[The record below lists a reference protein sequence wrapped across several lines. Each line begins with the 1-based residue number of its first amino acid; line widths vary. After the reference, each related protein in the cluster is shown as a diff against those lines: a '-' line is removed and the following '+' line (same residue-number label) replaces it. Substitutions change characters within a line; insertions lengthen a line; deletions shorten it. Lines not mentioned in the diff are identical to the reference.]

1 MTVNKIFRGRNWGQS
16 EYLRSHPANPSLP
29 HSKGIHRQA
38 SIDNDEQVLQSELP
52 VLVDYWAEW
61 CAPCK
66 AMAPVLDEIA
76 EEYRGRLRVV
86 KVNVEQEPQIVRQY
100 GVRSQPTLMLFKHG
114 SVEAQKVGALSKSQ
128 LRAFIELNLD

>member
-1 MTVNKIFRGRNWGQS
+1 MNELGSQTGPLNFDV
-16 EYLRSHPANPSLP
+16 
-29 HSKGIHRQA
+29 
-38 SIDNDEQVLQSELP
+38 QVLQSDLP

-86 KVNVEQEPQIVRQY
+86 KVNVEQAPQIVRQY

>member
-1 MTVNKIFRGRNWGQS
+1 MNEPSSQTVPLNFG
-16 EYLRSHPANPSLP
+16 A
-29 HSKGIHRQA
+29 
-38 SIDNDEQVLQSELP
+38 QVLQSELP

-76 EEYRGRLRVV
+76 EEYRGRLQVV
-86 KVNVEQEPQIVRQY
+86 KVNVEQEPQIARQY

-114 SVEAQKVGALSKSQ
+114 SVEAQKIGVMSKSQ
-128 LRAFIELNLD
+128 LKAFIELNL